1 MSVTGQ
7 LLQKACSPLEHDG
20 RSSASKVLAVS
31 LSATNYLTQIAA
43 GAAIDSAGP
52 FTAFSP
58 TRVPQIVL
66 GAGGANPVVYTIT
79 GTSIS
84 DGAVITETITATGAG
99 TYKST
104 KPFGTITRL
113 QSDVNPLGTTD
124 LQAVDT
130 YVDPAPRAMLV
141 TLAGN
146 VACQLADDSAVAT
159 ITGVPAG
166 QNDWRV
172 RRIDITNTTATGL
185 FLLW

>member
-1 MSVTGQ
+1 MSVSGN
-7 LLQKACSPLEHDG
+7 LLEKACSPLEHDG

-31 LSATNYLTQIAA
+31 LTATNYLTQIAG

-66 GAGGANPVVYTIT
+66 GATGANPTVYTLT
-79 GTSIS
+79 GTNIT
-84 DGAVITETITATGAG
+84 DGAAITETITATGPG

-104 KPFGTITRL
+104 KPFGTITRI
-113 QSDVNPLGTTD
+113 QSDVDPVGTTD
-124 LQAVDT
+124 LQAGDT
-130 YVDPAPRAMLV
+130 WVAPASRAILV
-141 TLAGN
+141 TVAGN
-146 VACQLADDSAVAT
+146 VASQLADDSAVAT

-166 QNDWRV
+166 QVNWRY
-172 RRIDITNTTATGL
+172 RRINITNTTATGL

>member
-7 LLQKACSPLEHDG
+7 LLQKACSPIEHDG

-31 LSATNYLTQIAA
+31 LTATNYLTQIAG

-66 GAGGANPVVYTIT
+66 GVGGANPTVYTLT
-79 GTSIS
+79 GTSIT
-84 DGAVITETITATGAG
+84 DGSTITETITATGAG

-104 KPFGTITRL
+104 KPFATITRI
-113 QSDVNPLGTTD
+113 QSDVDPVGTTD
-124 LQAVDT
+124 LQAGDT
-130 YVDPAPRAMLV
+130 WVAPASRAILV
-141 TLAGN
+141 TVSGN
-146 VACQLADDSAVAT
+146 IASQLADDSAVAT
-159 ITGVPAG
+159 ITSVPSG
-166 QNDWRV
+166 QVNWRYQ
-172 RRIDITNTTATGL
+172 RINITNTTATGL